1 MKPLAANLKHLYQS
15 SGIWLYNILF
25 LAAILM
31 LCLGSLQPDLPHRWA
46 VISFYICI
54 FSIWCFSCG
63 IGSMISDVWNRPF
76 AFCLPGQKETALK
89 MLLLI
94 WLSSLIISSLI
105 MSRQF
110 SRISGSGPVASLALF
125 IGTFSMSYW
134 LGVVM
139 GISRRGN
146 NLVFIIN
153 TSIIFFGLTLLKNP
167 HAIIMAYPWSTAF
180 ITGLAGYC
188 LYYYVKHGDHLRR
201 LCGNP
206 MFGFL
211 DIYNLDK
218 QKRLARAY
226 MRMNQ
231 DKRPGKV
238 YSFIGDFFSER
249 MRRSHKSQR
258 SLHLWGQI
266 YLIAGS
272 FAVQWAGILTC
283 GFIVLFLF
291 ISVSLHGGDI
301 LSFMLVMLVI
311 MTSAIG
317 GWIGSSYKLDYI
329 MPVGRS
335 AYFLRGVVSMCA
347 GILIAMTCIW
357 IAILSFSILSVIS
370 PPADSSY
377 SLSSFLWILSVLPVM
392 LSPLFGGFMI
402 LLKLKPF
409 TGSLTMGI
417 IIVTV
422 FALTGYGIIRLED
435 KPVIFDV
442 IMLLLI
448 AALTW
453 GFHMCSLCYDSMK
466 RPLC

>member
-1 MKPLAANLKHLYQS
+1 
-15 SGIWLYNILF
+15 
-25 LAAILM
+25 
-31 LCLGSLQPDLPHRWA
+31 
-46 VISFYICI
+46 
-54 FSIWCFSCG
+54 
-63 IGSMISDVWNRPF
+63 
-76 AFCLPGQKETALK
+76 
-89 MLLLI
+89 
-94 WLSSLIISSLI
+94 
-105 MSRQF
+105 
-110 SRISGSGPVASLALF
+110 
-125 IGTFSMSYW
+125 MSYW

-146 NLVFIIN
+146 NLVFIIKM
-153 TSIIFFGLTLLKNP
+153 SIIFFGLTLLKNP
-167 HAIIMAYPWSTAF
+167 SVIIMSHPWTAAF

-188 LYYYVKHGDHLRR
+188 LYYYVKRGDHLRR

-218 QKRLARAY
+218 QKRLTRAH
-226 MRMNQ
+226 MRTTQ
-231 DKRPGKV
+231 DKRPGRV
-238 YSFIGDFFSER
+238 YLFIGDFFSER

-301 LSFMLVMLVI
+301 FFFMLVMLVI

-317 GWIGSSYKLDYI
+317 GWIGSSYKLDFI

-335 AYFLRGVVSMCA
+335 AYFQRGIVAMCA
-347 GILIAMTCIW
+347 GILIAMTCIG
-357 IAILSFSILSVIS
+357 IAILLFNLLSVIS
-370 PPADSSY
+370 PPADGSY
-377 SLSSFLWILSVLPVM
+377 SLSPFLWILPVLPVM

-417 IIVTV
+417 IIVII
-422 FALTGYGIIRLED
+422 FALTGYGIINLEG
-435 KPVIFDV
+435 KSVKFDL

-448 AALTW
+448 TSLTW
-453 GFHMCSLCYDSMK
+453 GFHACALYYDSMK
-466 RPLC
+466 RSLC